1 VVEVTLEG
9 ADHELT
15 PRRATGVIDFYNSV
29 AGVAADLGRRYR
41 IGLAVAIALV
51 AAYVLLRS
59 IDANRTLLL
68 AWTAVTVAVGVIS
81 PAHGLVILAAIAPFS
96 EPLSFTRQL
105 GVKPILICALAAGVG
120 LRVAANVIRARRPG
134 MPPVPLLL
142 AMLLALGTLASIYV
156 SATTFG
162 RSFAVIA
169 IQLWVAGIGGG
180 IAVLVVAYWVA
191 RTGNRW
197 PFYVA
202 VASATIGGI
211 ISLGDFIWP
220 GSFRGLLVDWLLRP
234 NPYGY
239 RLSGIIPSPNGSAS
253 LIIVPAAVLVAAAVL
268 GRDRRWRAL
277 AFPLAGL
284 LVVALYFTYS
294 RAALLGLFACAVI
307 LVWRIRRVAGALL
320 LAVGIVGGAI
330 ALPFYLQY
338 RSQYVTEGSVAPGGV
353 LVASDFERLN
363 GWRAASAM
371 WLDQPLVGHGYQSY
385 RELHAAYGDAVL
397 GAPHNEWIR
406 LFAEGGIVV
415 GLVGLAWAAFTFRT
429 LTRAPG
435 WIGAGSFAAF
445 TGWCVTATFNN
456 PTGYVQ
462 VGVIVFTVVGTGLAV
477 AANAMVP
484 TRREDPIRRAEPPCA
499 SR

>member
-1 VVEVTLEG
+1 VVEVTLAG
-9 ADHELT
+9 AHEEPT
-15 PRRATGVIDFYNSV
+15 PGRAAGITDFSNSV
-29 AGVAADLGRRYR
+29 AAVVADLDRRYR
-41 IGLAVAIALV
+41 IGLAVAIALI

-68 AWTAVTVAVGVIS
+68 AWAAVTVAVGVIS

-105 GVKPILICALAAGVG
+105 GFKPILIGTLAAGVG
-120 LRVAANVIRARRPG
+120 LRLAADVVRTRRVG
-134 MPPVPLLL
+134 MPPVPLVLAVLL
-142 AMLLALGTLASIYV
+142 GLGTLASIYV
-156 SATTFG
+156 SAITFG
-162 RSFAVIA
+162 RSFAVVA
-169 IQLWVAGIGGG
+169 IQVWLAGIGGG
-180 IAVLVVAYWVA
+180 IAVLTVAYWVA

-202 VASATIGGI
+202 VASATVGGI

-220 GSFRGLLVDWLLRP
+220 GSFRGVFIDWLLRP

-253 LIIVPAAVLVAAAVL
+253 LLIVPAAVLVAAAVL
-268 GRDRRWRAL
+268 GRGSPWRAL

-307 LVWRIRRVAGALL
+307 VVWRIRRVAGALL
-320 LAVGIVGGAI
+320 LTLGILGGAI

-338 RSQYVTEGSVAPGGV
+338 RSQYVTEGNVTPGAV
-353 LVASDFERLN
+353 LVASDFQRLDA
-363 GWRAASAM
+363 WRAASAM
-371 WLDQPLVGHGYQSY
+371 WLDEPLVGHGYQSY

-397 GAPHNEWIR
+397 DAPHNEWIR

-415 GLVGLAWAAFTFRT
+415 GLVGLAWETFTLMT
-429 LTRAPG
+429 LARAPG
-435 WIGAGSFAAF
+435 WLGAGSFAAL
-445 TGWCVTATFNN
+445 TGWCLAATFNN

-477 AANAMVP
+477 AANAMVV
-484 TRREDPIRRAEPPCA
+484 TRREDAETEPA
-499 SR
+499 